1 MLERLKMLLKEAL
14 YSNTSIPMVSKSL
27 DACMLR
33 SRAIANNLANINTP
47 GYQRIEVEFESK
59 LRDAMDEKK
68 LAGITDQ
75 SGHMRL
81 GKINLDQIEPIA
93 YRSQDP
99 TRPGEINN
107 VDVDIEAAKLA
118 ENQLL
123 YTFGVRFL
131 QARKGDIAN
140 AIKGQP
146 G

>member
-1 MLERLKMLLKEAL
+1 MLLKEAL
-14 YSNTSIPMVSKSL
+14 YTKTAIPTVSKSL

-33 SRAIANNLANINTP
+33 SRAIANNLANVNTP

-59 LRDAMDEKK
+59 LRDALDEQK
-68 LAGITDQ
+68 LSGAVDQ
-75 SGHMRL
+75 SGHMAL
-81 GKINLDQIEPIA
+81 GRARIEQITPVA

-99 TRPGEINN
+99 TLPGEINN

-123 YTFGVRFL
+123 YSFGIRFI
-131 QARKGDIAN
+131 QAQKSDILN

-146 G
+146 S

>member
-1 MLERLKMLLKEAL
+1 MLLKEAL
-14 YSNTSIPMVSKSL
+14 YTKTAIPTVSKSL

-33 SRAIANNLANINTP
+33 SRAIANNLANVNTP

-59 LRDAMDEKK
+59 LRDAMDEQK
-68 LAGITDQ
+68 LSGTVDQ
-75 SGHMRL
+75 FGHMAL
-81 GKINLDQIEPIA
+81 GRARIDQIQPVA

-99 TRPGEINN
+99 TLPGEINN

-123 YTFGVRFL
+123 YSFGIRFI
-131 QARKGDIAN
+131 QSRKSDIEN

-146 G
+146 S